1 MGKEIVRRVIDYIK
15 NMENPKEN
23 MLEILLVSQKEAG
36 GIIPTWLQQELADIL
51 DVDLEEIGDTIEFF
65 PFLREKIEKQKVELC
80 MGTSCYMGGNSIN
93 QGILKEISDDSFD
106 IIHRECEEACEY
118 GPRIIVGHK
127 TFQFVTEEDIS
138 EIISYVKEEK

>member
-1 MGKEIVRRVIDYIK
+1 MKKEIVQKIYDYIRK
-15 NMENPKEN
+15 IDKPKEN
-23 MLEILLVSQKEAG
+23 ILEILLISQKEAG
-36 GIIPTWLQQELADIL
+36 GVVPKWLQQELSDML
-51 DVDLEEIGDTIEFF
+51 DLDLEEITDTIEFF

-93 QGILKEISDDSFD
+93 QGILEERADNSFEIS
-106 IIHRECEEACEY
+106 HRECEEACEY

-127 TFQFVTEEDIS
+127 TFQLVTEEDIS

>member
-1 MGKEIVRRVIDYIK
+1 MEKEIIKNIYDYIK
-15 NMENPKEN
+15 KMDNPKEN
-23 MLEILLVSQKEAG
+23 MLEILLVAQKEAKG
-36 GIIPTWLQQELADIL
+36 FIPKWLQQELSDIL
-51 DVDLEEIGDTIEFF
+51 DVDLDEIADTIEFF
-65 PFLREKIEKQKVELC
+65 PFLREKVEKQKVELC

-93 QGILKEISDDSFD
+93 QGILEERADNNFE

-138 EIISYVKEEK
+138 EILSYVKEEK

>member
-1 MGKEIVRRVIDYIK
+1 MKKEIVQKIYDYIRK
-15 NMENPKEN
+15 IDKPKEN
-23 MLEILLVSQKEAG
+23 ILEILLISQKEAG
-36 GIIPTWLQQELADIL
+36 GVVPKWLQQELSDML
-51 DVDLEEIGDTIEFF
+51 DVDLEEITDTIEFF

-93 QGILKEISDDSFD
+93 QGILEEIADNSFEIS
-106 IIHRECEEACEY
+106 HRECEEACEY